1 MNMDAV
7 SGVESALQKN
17 AYEKVQSTSE
27 AAKSADD
34 KKLREACKGFEAM
47 FLNFMYAKMRE
58 TVPENT
64 LLGRSNGEKIMQSM
78 LDSEMTQQM
87 ADAGG
92 IGLADL
98 LYNQL
103 SLENKNRID
112 YQAHLEEL
120 QNNGNDK

>member
-1 MNMDAV
+1 
-7 SGVESALQKN
+7 
-17 AYEKVQSTSE
+17 
-27 AAKSADD
+27 
-34 KKLREACKGFEAM
+34 
-47 FLNFMYAKMRE
+47 
-58 TVPENT
+58 
-64 LLGRSNGEKIMQSM
+64 
-78 LDSEMTQQM
+78 MTQQM